1 MNTQDADIILTVRDD
16 GQHANVVVNAERARM
31 LSPEADAFF
40 TQLSHRGLGPFLAL
54 MQDDDGAFGFV
65 DVDEVID
72 AGEEPALLEYPLET
86 SRFLTW
92 FARKWNVQRPIQV
105 LHARVV
111 ADESPQRGER
121 AGREPRGRE
130 PRNRRLREV
139 PGRYSRRGR
148 R

>member
-16 GQHANVVVNAERARM
+16 GQHANVVVNTERARM
-31 LSPEADAFF
+31 LSPEAATFF
-40 TQLSHRGLGPFLAL
+40 APPVPPFLAL
-54 MQDDDGAFGFV
+54 MQNDDGGFGFA